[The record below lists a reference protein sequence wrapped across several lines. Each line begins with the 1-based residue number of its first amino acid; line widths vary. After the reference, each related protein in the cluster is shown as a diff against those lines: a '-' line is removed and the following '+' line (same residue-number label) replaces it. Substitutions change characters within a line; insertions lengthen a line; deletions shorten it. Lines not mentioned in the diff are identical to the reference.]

1 MKVKVIVSVLT
12 QNYIAYEGEDLRVI
26 FGSSRYNKSS
36 EPGAL
41 LIDGVS
47 KVVLH
52 PNAAGMKPR
61 VFNIALIFLKESV
74 PFSNLIFPV
83 CLQNTQENILGKT
96 VYAAGFGVD
105 HTGGISGKKKHVPM
119 VVLDDSTCQKFYQDT
134 LKRGKA
140 SKFFCAR
147 GNGFQTPCRFDKPL
161 YIKIGDR
168 WFLQAMSS
176 MFKTFKSTKAC
187 RPRAPVL
194 YEDISSL
201 TEWIETEMNRDNLI

>member
-1 MKVKVIVSVLT
+1 M
-12 QNYIAYEGEDLRVI
+12 RVI
-26 FGSSRYNKSS
+26 FGSSSYNKSY

-41 LIDGVS
+41 LVTGAS

-61 VFNIALIFLKESV
+61 VFNVALIFLKESV
-74 PFSNLIFPV
+74 PFSEFIYPI
-83 CLQNTQENILGKT
+83 CLQSSVDDVLGKT

-105 HTGGISGKKKHVPM
+105 HTGSMSGKKKHVPM
-119 VVLDDSTCQKFYQDT
+119 VVLDDLTCQKFYRET
-134 LKRGKA
+134 LQRGKA

-147 GNGFQTPCRFDKPL
+147 GNGLQTPCRYDKPL

-176 MFKTFKSTKAC
+176 MFKTFKSTRAC

-194 YEDISSL
+194 YEDITSL